1 MKQFNINDGNK
12 TTSGFTTPEGYF
24 DQFTVDLNNKLKL
37 PKTEVKV
44 ISIKTKRRLTSVAAI
59 LVVAFSV
66 SIYSKMVINNSDE
79 SDPTENYL
87 TNHSEINQYDLI
99 SLLDKKDIENLSI
112 ELNNFNSEIDEE
124 STNINEIHNYL
135 TD

>member
-1 MKQFNINDGNK
+1 M
-12 TTSGFTTPEGYF
+12 TT
-24 DQFTVDLNNKLKL
+24 
-37 PKTEVKV
+37 
-44 ISIKTKRRLTSVAAI
+44 VAAI

-87 TNHSEINQYDLI
+87 TNHFEINQYDLI

>member
-1 MKQFNINDGNK
+1 MKEFNINDGNK

-44 ISIKTKRRLTSVAAI
+44 ISIKTKRRLTTVAAI

-87 TNHSEINQYDLI
+87 TNHFEINQYDLI

>member
-44 ISIKTKRRLTSVAAI
+44 ISIKTKRRLTTVASI

-66 SIYSKMVINNSDE
+66 SIYSKMVINTSDE

-87 TNHSEINQYDLI
+87 TNHS
-99 SLLDKKDIENLSI
+99 
-112 ELNNFNSEIDEE
+112 
-124 STNINEIHNYL
+124 
-135 TD
+135 

>member
-44 ISIKTKRRLTSVAAI
+44 ISIKTKRRLTTVAAI

-87 TNHSEINQYDLI
+87 TNHFEINQYDLI

>member
-44 ISIKTKRRLTSVAAI
+44 ISIKTKRRLTTVAAI

>member
-1 MKQFNINDGNK
+1 MKEFNINDGNK

-44 ISIKTKRRLTSVAAI
+44 ISIKTKRRLTTVAAI

-112 ELNNFNSEIDEE
+112 ELNNFISEIDEE

-135 TD
+135 TE

>member
-1 MKQFNINDGNK
+1 MKEFNINDRNK
-12 TTSGFTTPEGYF
+12 TTSGFKTPEGYF

-44 ISIKTKRRLTSVAAI
+44 ISIKTKRRLTTVAAI

>member
-44 ISIKTKRRLTSVAAI
+44 ISIKTKRRLTTVAVI

-87 TNHSEINQYDLI
+87 TNHFEINQYDLI

>member
-1 MKQFNINDGNK
+1 M
-12 TTSGFTTPEGYF
+12 TT
-24 DQFTVDLNNKLKL
+24 
-37 PKTEVKV
+37 
-44 ISIKTKRRLTSVAAI
+44 VAAI

>member
-1 MKQFNINDGNK
+1 MKEFNINDGNK

-44 ISIKTKRRLTSVAAI
+44 ISIKTKRRLTTVAAI

>member
-1 MKQFNINDGNK
+1 MKEFNINDGNK
-12 TTSGFTTPEGYF
+12 TTSGFKTPEGYF

-44 ISIKTKRRLTSVAAI
+44 ISIKTKRRLTTVAAI

>member
-1 MKQFNINDGNK
+1 MKEFNINDRNK
-12 TTSGFTTPEGYF
+12 TTSGFKTPEGYF

-44 ISIKTKRRLTSVAAI
+44 ISIKTKRRLTTVAAI

-87 TNHSEINQYDLI
+87 TNHFEINQYDLI